1 MRFTA
6 YASKIWF
13 LFLLGIIGLFAVGLS
28 LVWHRLPVPAL
39 VLFCFLLS
47 VAGIAIVFQLVSTG
61 PVVTADENGLTC
73 YKAFYGTIAWEDIED
88 SVRAPRVE
96 KFRRGRRTGFQI
108 SFTDGWRP
116 IDVYVRNIEKYSK
129 IIPPRFHAVIDQM
142 NSSADHPGCF
152 RFRVDLS
159 GTTGSS
165 ERLQAVIEYYLGV
178 RKGTVG

>member
-1 MRFTA
+1 MHFSA
-6 YASKIWF
+6 YVSKIWL
-13 LFLLGIIGLFAVGLS
+13 LFILGIIGLFAVGLS
-28 LVWHRLPVPAL
+28 LVWHRLPMPIL
-39 VLFCFLLS
+39 VIFSFLLS
-47 VAGIAIVFQLVSTG
+47 VAVIAIVFQLVSTA

-88 SVRAPRVE
+88 SVRVPRVE
-96 KFRRGRRTGFQI
+96 KFKRYGRSGFQM

-116 IDVYVRNIEKYSK
+116 IDVFVRNIESYSK
-129 IIPPRFHAVIDQM
+129 IIPPRLHAVLDQM

-152 RFRVDLS
+152 RFRVELS

-178 RKGTVG
+178 KEG